1 MKNFIFAMTFIF
13 LTLPPAPSFAYDFEY
28 SYGDPSLT
36 ASQLYIESTVN
47 AELRHESNFTYWKS
61 IYGASTE
68 AATSPGLIT
77 YHFSFTDDI
86 SDAYLSLNMPTF
98 NWTYSVG
105 HNFLYASTDGTNWE
119 ELNEVE
125 TPAYGEYNM
134 GYYNQL
140 LPDSVVGLNDVW
152 LQARLYSFGPSAAQ
166 GGVFTN
172 TAQLSRYTN
181 GSGGTT
187 FSLGVDFVD
196 TTPTPDPVP
205 EPATLILLGGGLAG
219 LAFYRRKRK

>member
-1 MKNFIFAMTFIF
+1 MKNLIFAMTFIF
-13 LTLPPAPSFAYDFEY
+13 LSLPLTSSFAYDFEY

-36 ASQLYIESTVN
+36 ASQQYIDSTAN
-47 AELRHESNFTYWKS
+47 AKLRYETTYTYWKP

-77 YHFSFTDDI
+77 YHFNFTDEI
-86 SDAYLSLNMPTF
+86 SDAYLFLNMPTF
-98 NWTYSVG
+98 NWSYSVG
-105 HNFLYASTDGTNWE
+105 HNFLYASTDGINWE
-119 ELNEVE
+119 ELNEVT
-125 TPAYGEYNM
+125 TPAYGKFNM

-140 LPDSVVGLNDVW
+140 LPDSVVGLNDIW
-152 LQARLYSFGPSAAQ
+152 LQARLYSFGSKAAQ
-166 GGVFTN
+166 GGVYTN

-205 EPATLILLGGGLAG
+205 EPATFVLLGSGLAG